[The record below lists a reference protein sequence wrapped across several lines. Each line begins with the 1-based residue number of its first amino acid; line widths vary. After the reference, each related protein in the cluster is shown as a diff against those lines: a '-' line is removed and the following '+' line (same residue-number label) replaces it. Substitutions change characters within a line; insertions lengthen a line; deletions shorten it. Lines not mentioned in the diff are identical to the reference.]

1 MSYYATQP
9 SFPQLYAAAQAAQAA
24 YPGARAES
32 RDATA
37 GAAGAAAAVAAAQ
50 AAQAAQAAT
59 AGSTAQQQAYAAY
72 AAQAA
77 AAAAAAQSQQAQQAP
92 AVVQPREDVVGS
104 VAHISVTGCTHSTVG
119 GIVRGN
125 FTANGQNHGRP
136 TYKKDTQVNGLD
148 VQLYFWD
155 DRDGAS
161 FCGWWFGPKVG
172 GDQVWAY
179 HPSNTATTP
188 PKTGWKVPYDGPVD
202 NSFLISASAAP
213 AAVPALPAPAASEQY
228 GSYQYSQYSQEQ
240 SIKQKQQEIMAQQ
253 MIAQQQKA
261 VALGEMK
268 RKQEEQRRQQEENRL
283 RQQEEMKRRAAE
295 QRQKME
301 EQTRKNMEE
310 QKRLAEERKRQF
322 EEQKAAMTLRHF
334 LAQKIRVAKEES
346 ELQVAQQELAELMQ
360 QELPKCGTSA
370 EKVQTECAQAVE
382 ITLKRIETVKEQKRK
397 EEERKEELAKKNRE
411 AQEKAAEL
419 LKEMSEKVI
428 RAEELLEQLSA
439 STEQLNPEK
448 EMKLEIV
455 TKAANSMGGKAD
467 EASEALKLC
476 QDFMREHASNM
487 RAGAVKPPGATED
500 DKPTLHQLIQR
511 MSEVQKKKDTLIRDG
526 STNKEKLLKKAEAKK
541 KMDVQ
546 LQKFKRYD
554 ADKDEMLNKKEIGQ
568 FAKKEYSITLTDQQ
582 LTRILKG
589 FDTGVKKADF
599 HRLIVQ
605 IGIAREM
612 QKDAARK
619 KKREAHE
626 KEIEALKEELLEK
639 VKEADGKYLVVE
651 EKVKALEDD
660 AKPLLNS
667 KSLTS
672 TEMQPLLE
680 KLEEQATTLKE
691 EISSFKSE
699 IAEMKEGVDSEVAPW
714 FTQQCRPTDGKT
726 LMLDPRLTRVTAQV
740 TRSKGELKLKI
751 SMELQSLEKQMLAML
766 RYHQKAKELSA
777 EDLYSAVAGKKDV
790 VEKKAFLNFFKK
802 CEKEKKEDEE
812 VKAPSAED
820 LTRLFE
826 HLQCSSAGISKER
839 MMGLIRVFK
848 KVIKET
854 ILTEEKGI
862 KSTTKRRLEVAE
874 IIEVLSQES
883 QDEEVDVMRV
893 QCRAIKDDA
902 EGWATVS
909 GDGGSKFLVDYA
921 GVYKV
926 VKETI
931 MTETFE
937 IDSAEAKEAAKQLKD
952 REPRK
957 LRVGELVDVWVWP
970 KKESSGLVRL
980 KCKSRLDGQIG
991 WVTQIGNA
999 GTVFLEVV

>member
-24 YPGARAES
+24 YPGAARTES
-32 RDATA
+32 RD
-37 GAAGAAAAVAAAQ
+37 GAAAAAA

-77 AAAAAAQSQQAQQAP
+77 AAAAAAAQAQQAQ
-92 AVVQPREDVVGS
+92 AAVQPREEVVGS

-148 VQLYFWD
+148 VQLYYWD

-202 NSFLISASAAP
+202 NSFLISACAAP
-213 AAVPALPAPAASEQY
+213 AVPALPAPATAAEQY
-228 GSYQYSQYSQEQ
+228 GSYQYSQQYSQEQ

-261 VALGEMK
+261 VALGELK
-268 RKQEEQRRQQEENRL
+268 KKQEEQRRQQEENRL

-346 ELQVAQQELAELMQ
+346 ELAVAQQELAELMQ
-360 QELPKCGTSA
+360 QELPKCGSSA

-411 AQEKAAEL
+411 TQEKAAEL
-419 LKEMSEKVI
+419 LKDLGEKVN

-455 TKAANSMGGKAD
+455 TKAANSMDGKAD
-467 EASEALKLC
+467 DASEALKIC
-476 QDFMREHASNM
+476 QDFMREHASDM
-487 RAGAVKPPGATED
+487 RAGAVKPPGVTED
-500 DKPTLHQLIQR
+500 DTPTLHQLIQR

-582 LTRILKG
+582 LTRILKAFG
-589 FDTGVKKADF
+589 TGVKKADF

-626 KEIEALKEELLEK
+626 KEIEALKEELQEK
-639 VKEADGKYLVVE
+639 VKEADGKYLAVE

-667 KSLTS
+667 KTMSP

-740 TRSKGELKLKI
+740 TRSKGELKMKI
-751 SMELQSLEKQMLAML
+751 SIELQSLEKQMLAML

-826 HLQCSSAGISKER
+826 HLACSSAGISKER

-854 ILTEEKGI
+854 VLTEEKGI
-862 KSTTKRRLEVAE
+862 KSSTKRRLEVAE

-883 QDEEVDVMRV
+883 QVDEEVEVMRV
-893 QCRAIKDDA
+893 QCRAIKDDV

-980 KCKSRLDGQIG
+980 KCKSRLDGAIG